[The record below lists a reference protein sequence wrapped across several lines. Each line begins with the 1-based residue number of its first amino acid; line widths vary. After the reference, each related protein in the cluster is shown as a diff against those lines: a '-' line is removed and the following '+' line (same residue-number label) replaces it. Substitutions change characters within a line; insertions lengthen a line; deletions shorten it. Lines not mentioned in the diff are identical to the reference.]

1 MSKKDSLPRSPD
13 AVGQTTLERALA
25 ELIVSTLRL
34 DLQPSKIRPETR
46 LVSEGLKLDSMDVLD
61 VALAIC
67 RAYRFEQRSD
77 EVPCQQVFTS
87 LRSLSSYVE
96 AHAIRPRTSRRP
108 VSCAGIGAFFFYASA
123 SFH

>member
-25 ELIVSTLRL
+25 ELIVSTLQL
-34 DLQPSKIRPETR
+34 DLQPSEIRPETR

-67 RAYRFEQRSD
+67 RAYRFQQQSD
-77 EVPCQQVFTS
+77 EVPFQQIFG
-87 LRSLSSYVE
+87 SLSSLSKYVE
-96 AHAIRPRTSRRP
+96 AHAIRSRTSRQP
-108 VSCAGIGAFFFYASA
+108 MSCAGIGAFFFYASA